1 MYAPPMPLEQPP
13 MVDRPGV
20 RALRGARPQMTPE
33 MQRMRDWANSQRTA
47 TAANARNG
55 DFILSQG
62 PDGPPAGVSL
72 PTQLSTGDYTPG
84 GPSGLFGDW
93 RSAAPSRPG
102 PNGPGGPSGLFGD
115 WRSAAPSRP
124 GPNGPGGPSG
134 LFGDW
139 RSAAPSRPG
148 PNGPGGPSGLFGDW
162 RSAAPSRPGPN
173 GPGGPNDVERLPPP
187 PEVGKPMPPVKPG
200 MLPVKP
206 GMEPPP
212 PDKGRRLTGRRG

>member
-1 MYAPPMPLEQPP
+1 MYASPMPLEQPP

-102 PNGPGGPSGLFGD
+102 PNGPGGP
-115 WRSAAPSRP
+115 
-124 GPNGPGGPSG
+124 
-134 LFGDW
+134 
-139 RSAAPSRPG
+139 
-148 PNGPGGPSGLFGDW
+148 
-162 RSAAPSRPGPN
+162 
-173 GPGGPNDVERLPPP
+173 NDVERLPPP

-200 MLPVKP
+200 MLPNKP
-206 GMEPPP
+206 MEAPP
-212 PDKGRRLTGRRG
+212 PDKRGRLTGRRG

>member
-55 DFILSQG
+55 DFILNPVGSGSAPMGVGIPTQMPVPQG
-62 PDGPPAGVSL
+62 PVAVAGDREDGP
-72 PTQLSTGDYTPG
+72 
-84 GPSGLFGDW
+84 
-93 RSAAPSRPG
+93 
-102 PNGPGGPSGLFGD
+102 
-115 WRSAAPSRP
+115 
-124 GPNGPGGPSG
+124 
-134 LFGDW
+134 
-139 RSAAPSRPG
+139 
-148 PNGPGGPSGLFGDW
+148 
-162 RSAAPSRPGPN
+162 
-173 GPGGPNDVERLPPP
+173 
-187 PEVGKPMPPVKPG
+187 GKPMPPVKPG
-200 MLPVKP
+200 MLPVKPVKP